1 MSWKSALYDYVHDRN
16 ERALGRKIVPAAADE
31 YDGDRPLG
39 AEDEAVFERIRAAA
53 RRRAAD
59 RGERGLK
66 PVRHETR
73 LRVLRVEAG
82 KDAVT
87 ALIELRQL
95 FRYESFGQ
103 THEEERAE
111 RERVELTAQGGK
123 WRVRRIAPLGDEAD
137 AAAFARNVPARQAD
151 GGGGGLQAVYPPLPY
166 LNRDVLYSFETGRRK
181 TRYDRQAAVQYA
193 DRWWNSY
200 NPQFEQFEVDCTNY
214 VSQCIY
220 AGNAPMNY
228 TGKRDLGWWY
238 RGLSGG
244 QELWSYSWAV
254 ANSLQLYLRGGGSAF
269 GLQAAEVDSPAQLT
283 LGDVICYSW
292 DGVRFGHNTFVTAMA
307 PDGMPLVNAH
317 TVNSRH
323 RYWDY
328 RDSYAWT
335 ERTKYR
341 FFHIADYF

>member
-16 ERALGRKIVPAAADE
+16 ERALGRTIVIAAEDE
-31 YDGDRPLG
+31 YDGDRPLS
-39 AEDEAVFERIRAAA
+39 AEEAAALERIRAAA
-53 RRRAAD
+53 RRRLAD
-59 RGERGLK
+59 RSERGLK
-66 PVRHETR
+66 PIRHETR
-73 LRVLRVEAG
+73 LRVLRVDAG
-82 KDAVT
+82 EDAVT
-87 ALIELRQL
+87 AIIELRQL
-95 FRYESFGQ
+95 FRYESRGQ

-111 RERVELTAQGGK
+111 RERVELAARGGK
-123 WRVRRIAPLGDEAD
+123 WRVRRVAPLGDEAG
-137 AAAFARNVPARQAD
+137 AAATGRGLPAGLTDGNGADIFAA
-151 GGGGGLQAVYPPLPY
+151 YPTLPY
-166 LNRDVLYSFETGRRK
+166 LNRNVLDAFRTGSRA

-214 VSQCIY
+214 VSQCLF
-220 AGNAPMNY
+220 AGKAPMNY
-228 TGKRDLGWWY
+228 TGKRDSGWWY

-254 ANSLQLYLRGGGSAF
+254 ANSLQLYLRGGGGAV
-269 GLQAAEVDSPAQLT
+269 GLRATEVDSPAQLT

-292 DGVRFGHNTFVTAMA
+292 DGARFGHNTIVTAMA